1 MISGSKTETTNS
13 KQPYKAKY
21 NTKTCKRALFLALCL
36 M

>member
-21 NTKTCKRALFLALCL
+21 NMKRCKRTLFSFQHYA
-36 M
+36 